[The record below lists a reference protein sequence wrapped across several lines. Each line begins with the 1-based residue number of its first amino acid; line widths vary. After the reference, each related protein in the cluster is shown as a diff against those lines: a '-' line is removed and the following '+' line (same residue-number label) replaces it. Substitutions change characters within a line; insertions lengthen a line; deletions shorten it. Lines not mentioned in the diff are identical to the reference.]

1 MTNLAWKIKHLL
13 TMKYPVLWEQT
24 VAYMCRSIQHS
35 SQPHTSRVPAAAVF
49 TVKLMNA
56 KQQLCCMC
64 CLSDMFP
71 MHVFKSHVVFTS
83 VQRMGN
89 KRLTWRS
96 FFFFFLHR
104 TSAKV
109 SCCLAAGVSQTLH
122 TECTGSTSF
131 VWVTDATWWRE
142 KKKKQHFNSFP
153 CREKE
158 GCDKR
163 EGSLTSVFSL
173 CYSSSGCTR
182 GPALRRLLACY
193 ILRCHK
199 ERGNWMW
206 SKRALLLY

>member
-1 MTNLAWKIKHLL
+1 
-13 TMKYPVLWEQT
+13 MKYPVLWQQT

-89 KRLTWRS
+89 NRLTWRS
-96 FFFFFLHR
+96 SSLFFLHR

-131 VWVTDATWWRE
+131 VWVTHATWWRE
-142 KKKKQHFNSFP
+142 KKKQQKKPPSTLICFP
-153 CREKE
+153 AKKKKDVTNEKVLLPQCFHCVTVPQAAPE
-158 GCDKR
+158 G
-163 EGSLTSVFSL
+163 
-173 CYSSSGCTR
+173 
-182 GPALRRLLACY
+182 LRSDVC
-193 ILRCHK
+193 
-199 ERGNWMW
+199 
-206 SKRALLLY
+206 